1 MSVVNADCLNP
12 QMITCDSQSAHEPL
26 QFQDKFLKVPYIFM
40 FMTYNIEIE
49 TNHVSADNPELGQ
62 MLQYKDWP
70 WIRVGNELG

>member
-1 MSVVNADCLNP
+1 M
-12 QMITCDSQSAHEPL
+12 
-26 QFQDKFLKVPYIFM
+26 PYIFI

-49 TNHVSADNPELGQ
+49 TDHVSADNPELGQ